1 MATMNPAAAGGVPY
15 RVPPEPKR
23 LPSAVLAAMMHAGL
37 LFFLWAGVNWQNT
50 EPVSVEA
57 EMWDMTVQSA
67 AAPPEP
73 QPEPVREPEP
83 EPVPRVAP
91 PVEEPVAAKPPD
103 IALERLKEQKLKD
116 KKLAEE
122 KIEKEKE
129 LKKEK
134 KLLEELRQKELADKK
149 ALEKADKLA
158 KAAKE
163 AAEQKTLQKLRDA
176 EMRRITG
183 AAGTSGTAEKSTA
196 PRSDASYYAAIA
208 AKLKSNV
215 NYAGSTDVPGDPKA
229 EFQIEQLPTGEILSA
244 RMTKSS
250 GVPAYDEAAKNAIT
264 KSSPLPKKKDGTV
277 ERSVP
282 ATFRLK
288 ENVD

>member
-23 LPSAVLAAMMHAGL
+23 LPSAVLAALMHAGL

-67 AAPPEP
+67 APPP
-73 QPEPVREPEP
+73 DPVPEPVREPEP

-91 PVEEPVAAKPPD
+91 PPVEQPVAAKPPD
-103 IALERLKEQKLKD
+103 IALERIKEQKLKE

-122 KIEKEKE
+122 KIEKEIE

-134 KLLEELRQKELADKK
+134 KLLEQLRQKELAEKK

-183 AAGTSGTAEKSTA
+183 AAGISGSAAKSTA
-196 PRSDASYYAAIA
+196 PRIDSGYVAAIT
-208 AKLKSNV
+208 AKVLSSTSYNGDHGESNPRAV
-215 NYAGSTDVPGDPKA
+215 FKVD
-229 EFQIEQLPTGEILSA
+229 QLPTGEIMSVKLI
-244 RMTKSS
+244 KSS
-250 GVPAYDEAAKNAIT
+250 GLEAFDDAVERGIH

-277 ERSVP
+277 ERTIEFGI
-282 ATFRLK
+282 ALK
-288 ENVD
+288 DVK

>member
-23 LPSAVLAAMMHAGL
+23 LPSFILAGLMHAGL

-57 EMWDMTVQSA
+57 EMWDMKVQSA

-83 EPVPRVAP
+83 EPIPRVALP
-91 PVEEPVAAKPPD
+91 PVEEPVAAKAPD
-103 IALERLKEQKLKD
+103 IALERIKEQKLRD

-163 AAEQKTLQKLRDA
+163 AAEEKTLQKLRDA
-176 EMRRITG
+176 EMKRITG

-196 PRSDASYYAAIA
+196 PRSDPGYVAAIT
-208 AKLKSNV
+208 AKILSSSKYIGERPESNPRV
-215 NYAGSTDVPGDPKA
+215 V
-229 EFQIEQLPTGEILSA
+229 FQIDQLPTGEIMSVKLV
-244 RMTKSS
+244 KSS
-250 GVPAYDEAAKNAIT
+250 GLDAFDDAVERGIRD
-264 KSSPLPKKKDGTV
+264 SSPLPKKKDGTV
-277 ERSVP
+277 VRSIELGF
-282 ATFRLK
+282 TMK
-288 ENVD
+288 EVK